1 MGLVRYAAV
10 ALLAASV
17 AGSALAAGNLTSGAT
32 LIKINMTPD
41 RKFSTTSIEME
52 TGKAY
57 NLEITKV
64 AGDEWQF
71 RAPDLFSNSYIF
83 QVVVDGKEIKTRAH
97 RLPGV
102 RRRRDNPHQVGSQ
115 PHRRLQ
121 VLGAGPGSDNDRHHH
136 DPVASQARDRSHT
149 CPGSSPGGCRW
160 LAAPAE
166 RSSVV

>member
-32 LIKINMTPD
+32 LIKIDMTPD

-83 QVVVDGKEIKTRAH
+83 QVVVDGKEIKTRH
-97 RLPGV
+97 IDFLEFDDEGTIRIRLVPNRIGVFKYWVPGQEATMIGTITI
-102 RRRRDNPHQVGSQ
+102 R
-115 PHRRLQ
+115 
-121 VLGAGPGSDNDRHHH
+121 
-136 DPVASQARDRSHT
+136 
-149 CPGSSPGGCRW
+149 
-160 LAAPAE
+160 
-166 RSSVV
+166 